1 MVKKDVFLYP
11 KEWVTEED
19 ETLADSVRDW
29 ADKEV
34 MPNRQEFDEDYEDKL
49 VGPAMKK
56 LFVEIG
62 LQKMVWPE
70 KYGGEGLNTPAVSSM
85 LVRVLEEISRAD
97 SGIGFIFANTFC
109 SLLPII
115 LEPDINDELCS
126 ELAPLFCKSND
137 IKTVSLILPDFGDPE
152 IRTDDDFYGLTAQVT
167 AELRDDGVILNGRNV
182 RPINSGSTANMFGVI
197 SSAGDGDLLY
207 VLVPENTS
215 GIKRGKT
222 FFKTGLNSDKNAD
235 LSFDKIKL
243 PKKYVVWK
251 GSDMKV
257 IKEILSWK
265 ALCDSAL
272 CVGSIMD
279 VYETAKRWGTDRV
292 IHYDQTLKENP
303 LVASVYADVSKD
315 IVSSRLLTHNLARIL
330 AKPEIYGESWNDAV
344 FSTARSISLTVM
356 NASCEAINKAME
368 TMASEGYAREGDIEK
383 HWRDVKSIKNMIGG
397 EIPAKMDVTRYFFE
411 CKNI

>member
-235 LSFDKIKL
+235 LSFDKI
-243 PKKYVVWK
+243 
-251 GSDMKV
+251 
-257 IKEILSWK
+257 
-265 ALCDSAL
+265 
-272 CVGSIMD
+272 
-279 VYETAKRWGTDRV
+279 
-292 IHYDQTLKENP
+292 
-303 LVASVYADVSKD
+303 
-315 IVSSRLLTHNLARIL
+315 NL
-330 AKPEIYGESWNDAV
+330 
-344 FSTARSISLTVM
+344 
-356 NASCEAINKAME
+356 
-368 TMASEGYAREGDIEK
+368 
-383 HWRDVKSIKNMIGG
+383 
-397 EIPAKMDVTRYFFE
+397 
-411 CKNI
+411 